1 MLQNLFSTSLQQL
14 DYNSVARILV
24 RISKQE
30 INQAKVTNI
39 FYSRSLQ
46 LIITVILNLY
56 LYNNSRLSIFGLQIS
71 RISSLVKS
79 ELYILS
85 KYSFNSL

>member
-1 MLQNLFSTSLQQL
+1 MLQNLFSTNLQQL

-39 FYSRSLQ
+39 FYCRSLQ